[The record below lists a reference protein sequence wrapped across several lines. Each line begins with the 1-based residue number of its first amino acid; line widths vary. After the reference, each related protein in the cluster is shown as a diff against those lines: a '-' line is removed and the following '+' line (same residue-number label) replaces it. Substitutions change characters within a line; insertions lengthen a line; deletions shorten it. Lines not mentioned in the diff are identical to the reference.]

1 MKRIMILLLVTV
13 VCMGFA
19 MLPSESGVANENTCV
34 ASDMY
39 ASFLET
45 ACDTAQKASVTV
57 YICTGPK
64 STCYHS
70 RSTCK
75 GLKSCSATV
84 KSVSLDAA
92 KKMKRTPC
100 KMCYK

>member
-1 MKRIMILLLVTV
+1 MKRIMILLFVTV
-13 VCMGFA
+13 ACMGFA
-19 MLPSESGVANENTCV
+19 MLPPDSCVANEHTRA
-34 ASDMY
+34 ASDTY
-39 ASFLET
+39 ASSFVT
-45 ACDTAQKASVTV
+45 ARDTAKKASVTV

-84 KSVSLDAA
+84 KSISLEDA